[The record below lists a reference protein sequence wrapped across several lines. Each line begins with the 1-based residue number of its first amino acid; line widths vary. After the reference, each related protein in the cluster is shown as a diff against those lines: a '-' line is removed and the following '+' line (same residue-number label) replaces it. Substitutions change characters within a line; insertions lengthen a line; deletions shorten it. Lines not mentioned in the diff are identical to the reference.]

1 MCYVLHDLK
10 WLALNGEDWLIFFT
24 DRIFILG
31 VLKCVCSSYVFDAIG
46 KYSEYKRVSLILPD
60 KAI

>member
-1 MCYVLHDLK
+1 MDLF
-10 WLALNGEDWLIFFT
+10 LFT
-24 DRIFILG
+24 DRIFILR

-46 KYSEYKRVSLILPD
+46 KEREYKRVSLILPY